1 MSYNLNDLESM
12 VSKSIVEDGQG
23 IVAVDYVVEV
33 DDVVEAKDV
42 SVNNK
47 VDDDDSVFIEKNEK
61 VYIITDGKLKGKEA
75 VYVRYDKETD
85 KVFVDV
91 EGVGIR
97 PLSRKLFNEIFKLK
111 VADGE
116 VVCSH
121 CGKRK
126 ITDKNRRFLK
136 RVMETDGIP
145 EQIKESIKG
154 LDICTGCQ
162 NHSYFY
168 EGVKMPLSAIY
179 KLVKSASILNDEKKL
194 EEAKA
199 PKKCCEVCGRELTKT
214 ELDLLAKYNGQ
225 VSNVLCAEHLL
236 SKITKR

>member
-12 VSKSIVEDGQG
+12 VLSSVVEDGQG
-23 IVAVDYVVEV
+23 VVEV
-33 DDVVEAKDV
+33 DDVVVENDV
-42 SVNNK
+42 VVNGSM
-47 VDDDDSVFIEKNEK
+47 DDDAEFIEKNEK
-61 VYIITDGKLKGKEA
+61 VYVITDGKMKGKEA
-75 VYVRYDKETD
+75 IYVGYDKETG
-85 KVFVDV
+85 KVTVDV
-91 EGVGIR
+91 DGVGVKRI
-97 PLSRKLFNEIFKLK
+97 SKKLFNDIFQLK

-136 RVMETDGIP
+136 RIMETDGIP
-145 EQIKESIKG
+145 EQIKESVKG
-154 LDICTGCQ
+154 LDVCTGCQ

-168 EGVKMPLSAIY
+168 EGVKMPLSSIY
-179 KLVKSASILNDEKKL
+179 KLVKSVSILNDEKKL
-194 EEAKA
+194 EEAKV

-214 ELDLLAKYNGQ
+214 ELDLLAKYNGK

>member
-12 VSKSIVEDGQG
+12 VLGSVVEDGQG
-23 IVAVDYVVEV
+23 VVEV
-33 DDVVEAKDV
+33 DDVVVENDV
-42 SVNNK
+42 VVNGSM
-47 VDDDDSVFIEKNEK
+47 DDDAEFIEKNEK
-61 VYIITDGKLKGKEA
+61 VYVITDGKMKGKEA
-75 VYVRYDKETD
+75 IYVGYDKETG
-85 KVFVDV
+85 KVTVDV
-91 EGVGIR
+91 DGVGVKKV
-97 PLSRKLFNEIFKLK
+97 SKKLFNDIFQLK

-168 EGVKMPLSAIY
+168 EGVKMPLSSIY

-214 ELDLLAKYNGQ
+214 ELDLLAKYNGK

>member
-12 VSKSIVEDGQG
+12 VLGSVVEDGQG
-23 IVAVDYVVEV
+23 VVEV
-33 DDVVEAKDV
+33 DDVVVENDV
-42 SVNNK
+42 VVN
-47 VDDDDSVFIEKNEK
+47 VHIDDDAEFIEKNEK
-61 VYIITDGKLKGKEA
+61 VYVITDGKMKGKEA
-75 VYVRYDKETD
+75 IYVGCDKETG
-85 KVFVDV
+85 KVTVDV
-91 EGVGIR
+91 DGVGVKKV
-97 PLSRKLFNEIFKLK
+97 SKKLFNDIFQLK

-168 EGVKMPLSAIY
+168 EGVKMPLSSIY

-214 ELDLLAKYNGQ
+214 ELDLLAKYNGK

>member
-12 VSKSIVEDGQG
+12 VLSSVVEDGQG
-23 IVAVDYVVEV
+23 VVEV
-33 DDVVEAKDV
+33 DDVVVENDV
-42 SVNNK
+42 VVNGSM
-47 VDDDDSVFIEKNEK
+47 DDDAEFIEKNEK
-61 VYIITDGKLKGKEA
+61 VYVITDGKMKGKEA
-75 VYVRYDKETD
+75 IYVGYDKETG
-85 KVFVDV
+85 KVTVDV
-91 EGVGIR
+91 DGVGVKRI
-97 PLSRKLFNEIFKLK
+97 SKKLFNDIFQLK

-136 RVMETDGIP
+136 RIMETDGIP
-145 EQIKESIKG
+145 EQIKESVKG
-154 LDICTGCQ
+154 LDVCTGCQ

-168 EGVKMPLSAIY
+168 EGVKMPLSSIY

-214 ELDLLAKYNGQ
+214 ELDLLAKYNGK

>member
-12 VSKSIVEDGQG
+12 VLSSVVEDGQG
-23 IVAVDYVVEV
+23 VVEV
-33 DDVVEAKDV
+33 DDVVVENDV
-42 SVNNK
+42 VVNGSM
-47 VDDDDSVFIEKNEK
+47 DDDAEFIEKNEK
-61 VYIITDGKLKGKEA
+61 VYVITDGKMKGKEA
-75 VYVRYDKETD
+75 IYVGYDKETG
-85 KVFVDV
+85 KVTVDV
-91 EGVGIR
+91 DGVGVKRI
-97 PLSRKLFNEIFKLK
+97 SKKLFNDIFQLK

-214 ELDLLAKYNGQ
+214 ELDLLAKYNGK

>member
-12 VSKSIVEDGQG
+12 VLSSVVEDGQG
-23 IVAVDYVVEV
+23 VVEV
-33 DDVVEAKDV
+33 DDVVVENDV
-42 SVNNK
+42 VVNGSM
-47 VDDDDSVFIEKNEK
+47 DDDAEFIEKNEK
-61 VYIITDGKLKGKEA
+61 VYVITDGKMKGKEA
-75 VYVRYDKETD
+75 IYVGYDKETG
-85 KVFVDV
+85 KVTVDV
-91 EGVGIR
+91 DGVGVKKV
-97 PLSRKLFNEIFKLK
+97 SKKLFNDIFQLK

-168 EGVKMPLSAIY
+168 EGVKMPLSSIY

-214 ELDLLAKYNGQ
+214 ELDLLAKYNGK

>member
-12 VSKSIVEDGQG
+12 VLSSVVEDGQG
-23 IVAVDYVVEV
+23 VVEV
-33 DDVVEAKDV
+33 DDVVVENDV
-42 SVNNK
+42 VVNGSM
-47 VDDDDSVFIEKNEK
+47 DDDAEFIEKNEK
-61 VYIITDGKLKGKEA
+61 VYVITDGKMKGKEA
-75 VYVRYDKETD
+75 IYVGYDKETG
-85 KVFVDV
+85 KVTVDV
-91 EGVGIR
+91 DGVGVKRI
-97 PLSRKLFNEIFKLK
+97 SKKLFNDIFQLK

-136 RVMETDGIP
+136 RIMETDGIP

-168 EGVKMPLSAIY
+168 EGVKMPLSSIY

-214 ELDLLAKYNGQ
+214 ELDLLAKYNGK

>member
-12 VSKSIVEDGQG
+12 VLSSVVEDGQG
-23 IVAVDYVVEV
+23 VVEV
-33 DDVVEAKDV
+33 DDVVVENDV
-42 SVNNK
+42 VVNGSM
-47 VDDDDSVFIEKNEK
+47 DDDAEFIEKNEK
-61 VYIITDGKLKGKEA
+61 VYVITDGKMKGKEA
-75 VYVRYDKETD
+75 IYVGYDKETG
-85 KVFVDV
+85 KVTVDV
-91 EGVGIR
+91 DGVGVKRI
-97 PLSRKLFNEIFKLK
+97 SKKLFNDIFQLK

-168 EGVKMPLSAIY
+168 EGVKMPLSSIY

-214 ELDLLAKYNGQ
+214 ELDLLAKYNGK